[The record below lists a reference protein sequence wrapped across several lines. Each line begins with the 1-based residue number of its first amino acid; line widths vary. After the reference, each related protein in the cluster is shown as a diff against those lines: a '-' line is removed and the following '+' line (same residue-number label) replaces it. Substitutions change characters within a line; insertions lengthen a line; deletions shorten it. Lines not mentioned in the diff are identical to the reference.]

1 MEKTKLKINAKTFL
15 RDFRSGKSDE
25 ELMSLHGLDPK
36 SLNKLLRILV
46 ARKLLD
52 EAELLTGHSFGSAGY
67 HVGLPLRQP
76 AADRQFEAD
85 PGAAIPKSTNLD
97 ATRCPQCGAEVTK
110 KVLTCPECGH
120 VVPGEERWA
129 NVEPRKGF
137 FDRVPPK
144 LLGTI
149 LALPIAV
156 VLIYVFRDMI
166 LPMTEV
172 KIGQGREAIRNE
184 LSKSKESL
192 QAAKELAKKRGVRG
206 VQATVERLIGE
217 EILQGAESDYSTFV
231 AGRRWAEISA
241 QDKEMHLSEIRSA
254 KRNAHLDEEFD
265 LVDAQ
270 GQRLARV
277 TPSSINLGPFE
288 DVSDDTWS
296 VGQKDESADAAKQ
309 GGEDSKDALRRVLER
324 RFPAGMGP
332 GKPRGDP

>member
-1 MEKTKLKINAKTFL
+1 MEKTKLKVNAKTFL
-15 RDFRSGKSDE
+15 EDFRSGKSDE
-25 ELMSLHGLDPK
+25 ELMNLHGLDRR

-46 ARKLLD
+46 DRKLLD
-52 EAELLTGHSFGSAGY
+52 EAELLAGHSFGSAGN
-67 HVGLPLRQP
+67 HVGRPLREP
-76 AADRQFEAD
+76 AVDRRVEAG
-85 PGAAIPKSTNLD
+85 PGAAILKSTDID
-97 ATRCPQCGAEVTK
+97 AARCPQCGAEVTK
-110 KVLTCPECGH
+110 RVLTCPECGH
-120 VVPGEERWA
+120 VLPGEERWA
-129 NVEPRKGF
+129 NVEPKKGF

-156 VLIYVFRDMI
+156 VLVYVFRDMI
-166 LPMTEV
+166 LPITEV
-172 KIGQGREAIRNE
+172 KIDQGREAIRSE
-184 LSKSKESL
+184 LSKSKESI

-217 EILQGAESDYSTFV
+217 EILQGAESEYSTFF

-254 KRNAHLDEEFD
+254 KRNANLDEEFD

-288 DVSDDTWS
+288 DISDDTWS
-296 VGQKDESADAAKQ
+296 VGEKGKSEDAVGP
-309 GGEDSKDALRRVLER
+309 GGGDNKDALRRMLER
-324 RFPAGMGP
+324 RLSPP
-332 GKPRGDP
+332 GKSRKEP